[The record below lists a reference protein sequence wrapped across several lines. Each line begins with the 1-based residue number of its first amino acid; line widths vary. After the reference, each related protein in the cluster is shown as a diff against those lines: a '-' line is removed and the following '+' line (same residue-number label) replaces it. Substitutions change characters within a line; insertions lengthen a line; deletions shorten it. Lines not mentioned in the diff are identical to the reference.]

1 MKLSTLVAYDS
12 ILLGIDVEISRSKV
26 KVNVTINRKSVS
38 SHLKTGHSWESV
50 ET

>member
-1 MKLSTLVAYDS
+1 MKLGTEVDYGKS
-12 ILLGIDVEISRSKV
+12 LLGIDFQVSRSKV

-38 SHLKTGHSWESV
+38 SHLKTGHLWESV